1 MGGDILNQY
10 LPDQLPFIGSTQI
23 QLMDHSLL
31 IGSLKIRQRVGNIHY
46 LTMTGNYALS
56 SHDINDLFKEQS
68 MFGWGIGYG
77 MDSMFGPLEA
87 TLNYN
92 NRANKVNLSIYQFR
106 I

>member
-1 MGGDILNQY
+1 MVHQLNLSGTNEGQLVRKVLVHDI
-10 LPDQLPFIGSTQI
+10 SS
-23 QLMDHSLL
+23 H
-31 IGSLKIRQRVGNIHY
+31 NIHY

-92 NRANKVNLSIYQFR
+92 NRANKVNLYINLGYKF
-106 I
+106 